1 MIRDE
6 ILEYPY
12 EGVITRIVEGHG
24 DEEDTVMKVYEGM
37 MDEHMVSDDEGRV
50 LQTSSYI
57 ISIPLIKDDRGY
69 CNIPRKGDSVSVTRF
84 GETINLTVDNAEPSQ
99 LTGISVYCTRKDWE

>member
-1 MIRDE
+1 MMRGE

-24 DEEDTVMKVYEGM
+24 DADDTETTVYRGV
-37 MDEHMVSDDEGRV
+37 MDEHMVTDDEGRA

-57 ISIPLIKDDRGY
+57 ISIPLLLDEWGS
-69 CNIPRKGDSVSVTRF
+69 IPRKGDTVSLTRY
-84 GETINLTVDNAEPSQ
+84 GETISFTVDNAEPSQ
-99 LTGISVYCTRKDWE
+99 LGGISVYCTRKDWN